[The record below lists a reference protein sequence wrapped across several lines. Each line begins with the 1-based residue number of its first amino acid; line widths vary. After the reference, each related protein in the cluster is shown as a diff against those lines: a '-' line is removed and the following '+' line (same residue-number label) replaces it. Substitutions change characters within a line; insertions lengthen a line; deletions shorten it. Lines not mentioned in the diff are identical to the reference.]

1 MIEKKKNKAY
11 KFSILMCIICII
23 LSGVNYL
30 VFKVPAVG
38 VAFIVVTIVF
48 IITVICYKIETNN
61 K

>member
-1 MIEKKKNKAY
+1 MIEKKNKAY